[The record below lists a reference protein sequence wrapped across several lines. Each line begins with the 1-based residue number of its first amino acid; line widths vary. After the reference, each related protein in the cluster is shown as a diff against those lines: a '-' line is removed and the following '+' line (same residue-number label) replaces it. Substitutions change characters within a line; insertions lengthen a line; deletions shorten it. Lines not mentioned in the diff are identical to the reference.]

1 MYGGSKKMTESK
13 NSLDLAEIC
22 FPAISEENKIL
33 IFLEEK
39 NLEKI
44 FIFFPKKNRVQ
55 KPVFSIFFLIFF
67 FTPTLWG
74 SKYL

>member
-1 MYGGSKKMTESK
+1 MGGPKKMTESK

-39 NLEKI
+39 KLRKNFHL
-44 FIFFPKKNRVQ
+44 FPKKKQ
-55 KPVFSIFFLIFF
+55 SPETSFFEFFLIFF